1 MIVHQYVKSEDASM
15 TAGLTMRRQGQ
26 VAALQKSWNGKVRE
40 LGFEN
45 ESPKHFLSKHLQVVS
60 LIYFEL
66 KNLFE
71 LADSLF

>member
-1 MIVHQYVKSEDASM
+1 MIRHE
-15 TAGLTMRRQGQ
+15 GQ
-26 VAALQKSWNGKVRE
+26 VAVIQKPWNGKVRE

-45 ESPKHFLSKHLQVVS
+45 ESPKHFLSKHLQVVR

-71 LADSLF
+71 PADSLF